1 VALDRPKLLLRDVTD
16 EDLPIFFEQQLD
28 TEANYMAAFTTK
40 DPADRNAFMAHWS
53 RILVD
58 DSIIKKSVVVDGR
71 LVGHVLSF
79 EQFGEREVSYW
90 IGKEYWGRGITTRA
104 LSLFL
109 DEEGVRPLYAR
120 AAKDNVASLR
130 VLAKCGFTIVG
141 EDRGYANARGAE
153 IEEYVLKLE
162 PTAGSAHC

>member
-58 DSIIKKSVVVDGR
+58 DSIIKKSVVGDGR